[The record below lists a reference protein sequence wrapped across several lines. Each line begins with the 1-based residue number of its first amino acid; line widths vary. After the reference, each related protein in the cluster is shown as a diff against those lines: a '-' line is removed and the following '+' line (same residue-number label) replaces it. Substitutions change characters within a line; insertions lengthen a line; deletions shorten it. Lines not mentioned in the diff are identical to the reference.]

1 MKEVLISE
9 APPTPEAVDIEMDA
23 VDCEAEDVYEVDDSV
38 DDYEIPQ
45 FVPGGYG
52 GNGGNDG
59 NGGLP
64 SEVPDDLF
72 ETPCFLKRRRLRQ
85 KTAVSPEHIL
95 IHSGSSDETET
106 LFKNEKKRAAK
117 SAKAAAAKAAKAA
130 ALLPISKSSCKK
142 KGKNL

>member
-1 MKEVLISE
+1 MKEVCISQ
-9 APPTPEAVDIEMDA
+9 APPTPEAADTEMDA
-23 VDCEAEDVYEVDDSV
+23 VDCEADNVYEVDDSV

-45 FVPGGYG
+45 FVPG

-72 ETPCFLKRRRLRQ
+72 EIPCFLKRRRLRQ
-85 KTAVSPEHIL
+85 KTAVSPEHIP
-95 IHSGSSDETET
+95 IHSGSSDETESLT
-106 LFKNEKKRAAK
+106 KNERKRAAK

-142 KGKNL
+142 KGNNF